1 MYTYQLTPS
10 AIEDL
15 QEIGDYIAKQLHAP
29 ESAVNLL
36 REIEAAVA
44 AACAFPLSLPEINDP
59 LLRMKGYRKIIVK
72 NYIAFVLP
80 DQEQQILNVMRVLYS
95 ARDYMKEL

>member
-44 AACAFPLSLPEINDP
+44 AA
-59 LLRMKGYRKIIVK
+59 
-72 NYIAFVLP
+72 
-80 DQEQQILNVMRVLYS
+80 
-95 ARDYMKEL
+95 